1 MSPLRWHDA
10 VARAK
15 EQRGATAVEF
25 AIVFPLAL
33 IFIFTLMYFGFRALI
48 AVATNEI
55 AREGARF
62 ASVRESNVDDFPT
75 EAEVEAYLD
84 ASHIPGWLPAPDV
97 SVSTVGE
104 GSGSRV
110 TVTVTF
116 QDLGLL
122 NVTGSA
128 VSAIGAVFFDTPD
141 SGLDFNDVSKS
152 VAVRRE

>member
-1 MSPLRWHDA
+1 MNLAEWRD
-10 VARAK
+10 
-15 EQRGATAVEF
+15 ERGATAVEF

-33 IFIFTLMYFGFRALI
+33 LFTFTLMYFGFRALI

-62 ASVRESNVDDFPT
+62 ASMRESNADDFPT
-75 EAEVEAYLD
+75 EAEVEAFLD
-84 ASHIPGWLPAPDV
+84 ATHNPGWLPPADV
-97 SVSTVGE
+97 SLTSVGE

-128 VSAIGAVFFDTPD
+128 VRAISAVFFDTPPN
-141 SGLDFNDVSKS
+141 GVDFNDVSKS

>member
-1 MSPLRWHDA
+1 MSLAIGRN
-10 VARAK
+10 
-15 EQRGATAVEF
+15 ERGATAVEF

-33 IFIFTLMYFGFRALI
+33 LFTFTLMYFGFRALI

-62 ASVRESNVDDFPT
+62 ASMRESNADDFPT
-75 EAEVEAYLD
+75 EAEVEAFLD
-84 ASHIPGWLPAPDV
+84 ATHDPGWLPPADV
-97 SVSTVGE
+97 SMITVGD

-128 VSAIGAVFFDTPD
+128 IQAIGAVFFDRPAG
-141 SGLDFNDVSKS
+141 GLDFNDVSKS